1 MPNFLKYGLLAGALA
16 IVYSLV
22 VHFTGSDLR
31 FNTKIPFILIL
42 VLPILFMVMAV
53 KADRNLQEGL
63 ISFGEALKTS
73 FLTYLVFIV
82 IFSLASQLLVGLYS
96 DADWDKYLEIQKG
109 MMEATFNAIG
119 ADQVMIDEQLD
130 NLTIESMKDQVVG
143 VGPAMIMIVT
153 YSIVGLILSL
163 IVSAIMKR
171 NPTP

>member
-1 MPNFLKYGLLAGALA
+1 MPNFLKYGLMAGALA
-16 IVYSLV
+16 IVYSLA

-42 VLPILFMVMAV
+42 VMPILYMVMAV

-73 FLTYLVFIV
+73 FLTYLVFII
-82 IFSLASQLLVGLYS
+82 IFIVAGQFMIGLYS
-96 DADWDKYLEIQKG
+96 DADWDKYLDMQRG

-130 NLTIESMKDQVVG
+130 SLTVESMKDQISG
-143 VGPAMIMIVT
+143 VGPAMI
-153 YSIVGLILSL
+153 SIVMYSVIGLILSL
-163 IVSAIMKR
+163 IVSAIMKK